1 MVVTRIGYTRVSTL
15 DQSTDRQDLG
25 DIRIFEDKASGKN
38 TDRPALKE
46 MLAYIREGDEV
57 VVYSIDRLAR
67 NLRDLEDIIKEVN
80 GKGASVT
87 FLTERLT
94 FSGSDDAMSTL
105 MLQMMGSFAQFER
118 SMIRK
123 RQAEGIAAAK
133 AKGKDSPYKGR
144 KQSIDRKV
152 VMKMLN
158 AGEGMTAVAR
168 ALGVSRQSIYRIKN
182 EVTV

>member
-1 MVVTRIGYTRVSTL
+1 MTKFGYTRVSTTN
-15 DQSTDRQDLG
+15 QNTDRQELG

-38 TDRPALKE
+38 TDRPALQE

-94 FSGSDDAMSTL
+94 FSGSDDAISTL

-118 SMIRK
+118 SMIRT
-123 RQAEGIAAAK
+123 RQSEGIAIAK
-133 AKGKDSPYKGR
+133 EAKDGRYLGR
-144 KQSIDRKV
+144 KQSIDRDLIRS
-152 VMKMLN
+152 MLHTGSSVTVIAKSLN
-158 AGEGMTAVAR
+158 I
-168 ALGVSRQSIYRIKN
+168 SRQSIYRIKA
-182 EVTV
+182 EVGA

>member
-1 MVVTRIGYTRVSTL
+1 MSKIGYTRVSTL
-15 DQSTDRQDLG
+15 DQSTDRQELG
-25 DIRIFEDKASGKN
+25 DIRIFEDKASGKS

-80 GKGASVT
+80 SKGASVT
-87 FLTERLT
+87 FMTEKLT

-105 MLQMMGSFAQFER
+105 MLQMMGAFSQFER

>member
-1 MVVTRIGYTRVSTL
+1 MSKIGYTRVSTL
-15 DQSTDRQDLG
+15 DQSTDRQELG
-25 DIRIFEDKASGKN
+25 DIRIFEDKASGKS

-80 GKGASVT
+80 RKGASVT
-87 FLTERLT
+87 FMTEKLT

-105 MLQMMGSFAQFER
+105 MLQMMGAFSQFER

-152 VMKMLN
+152 VMKMLD

-182 EVTV
+182 EVTQ

>member
-1 MVVTRIGYTRVSTL
+1 VMSKIGYTRVSTL
-15 DQSTDRQDLG
+15 DQSTDRQELG
-25 DIRIFEDKASGKN
+25 DIRIFEDKASGKS

-80 GKGASVT
+80 SKGASVT
-87 FLTERLT
+87 FLTEKLT

-105 MLQMMGSFAQFER
+105 MLQMMGAFSQFER